1 MAATKPWKRLRKLWL
16 PALMVV
22 IINLAV
28 LSTYR
33 FLLAGQAQLL
43 AARVERL
50 EGELGELQSRR
61 SALED
66 GVAQAEVN
74 RNRIGEF
81 YRDWLATEPERLTRV
96 IAEVKTLAGRA
107 GVETS
112 NFGYPEEVLADYGLA
127 RRSIVFSVSGTYQS
141 LRQLINLLEL
151 SDQFVILDEIRLS
164 DQGRGGS
171 GVRVDLKLSTFFV
184 AATGDA
190 VPEESAGDR
199 AET

>member
-1 MAATKPWKRLRKLWL
+1 MAAAKPWRRLRRFWL
-16 PALMVV
+16 PALLVV
-22 IINLAV
+22 TVNLAV

-43 AARVERL
+43 SARVERL

-66 GVAQAEVN
+66 LVAKAEIT
-74 RNRIGEF
+74 RNLIGEF

-96 IAEVKTLAGRA
+96 IAEVKTLARRA

-112 NFGYPEEVLADYGLA
+112 NFGYPEEVIAEYGLA
-127 RRSIVFSVSGTYQS
+127 RRSIVFSVSGSYQS
-141 LRQLINLLEL
+141 LRQLINLLEF
-151 SDQFVILDEIRLS
+151 SDEFVILDEIRLS
-164 DQGRGGS
+164 DQGRDSS

-184 AATGDA
+184 AATG
-190 VPEESAGDR
+190 ETGSEGTAGDR